1 MLTRWLEHVPIRFYG
16 QKRFLHILAS
26 FLECKMAIFF
36 KSFPRCHFTVYNAE
50 KKFVGSSNPMTWVVK
65 RTKLNSKKS
74 FFRDTLLFI
83 PPSIRLPPRISL
95 YPLHHPPRCC
105 FPSHQKLAPRIS
117 WKIDLSHTQTRSLV
131 PLHHSPRWTLGYV
144 AALLFIHFLHLTLL
158 GFRFPRKTITLRMCT
173 KSQKRWAN

>member
-1 MLTRWLEHVPIRFYG
+1 
-16 QKRFLHILAS
+16 
-26 FLECKMAIFF
+26 
-36 KSFPRCHFTVYNAE
+36 
-50 KKFVGSSNPMTWVVK
+50 MTWVVK
-65 RTKLNSKKS
+65 RTKLNSKKV

-83 PPSIRLPPRISL
+83 LLLTFGTLGFAAAFPPSIRLPPRISL

-117 WKIDLSHTQTRSLV
+117 WKIYLSHTQTRSLV

-173 KSQKRWAN
+173 KSQKDGQIHIDTNQAWDGQLGHTK